1 MMFFG
6 QARQMPLTSVVG
18 EHTSAVGRQEYRI
31 LAASKALMIHGR
43 IFAPLSMERERLVH
57 HFIPGASDRPPMTA
71 LGVAARRSGCQWS
84 GRGGALFRFGTNEAL
99 DIARGR
105 NALMTSGTS
114 RRSQS
119 F

>member
-71 LGVAARRSGCQWS
+71 RGCQWS

-119 F
+119 FGLPPVEC

>member
-1 MMFFG
+1 MFFG

-57 HFIPGASDRPPMTA
+57 RFILGASDWAPTTA
-71 LGVAARRSGCQWS
+71 LGVAACRSGCQC
-84 GRGGALFRFGTNEAL
+84 GRGGRAISAWEQMKRWH
-99 DIARGR
+99 
-105 NALMTSGTS
+105 
-114 RRSQS
+114 SQGAAMR
-119 F
+119 